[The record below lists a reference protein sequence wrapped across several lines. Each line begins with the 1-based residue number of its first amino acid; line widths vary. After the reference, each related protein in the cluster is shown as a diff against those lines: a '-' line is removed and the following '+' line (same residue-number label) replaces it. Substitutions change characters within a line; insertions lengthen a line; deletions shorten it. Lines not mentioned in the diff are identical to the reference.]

1 MATVQSYTKSGIDA
15 KFAARTPRVI
25 PHNGGGTPDITSFP
39 DAKTGDVIERSA
51 DGTRWRV
58 LAGVLNP
65 IENRVVSV
73 NGKTGAAVLS
83 PADVGAAPSSHT
95 HPSAQISDATD
106 SMHSGTGNRVLRQ
119 NADGWVLVHRDP
131 TDDRHPTRK
140 LYVDTKADSTLAA
153 AKAYADSK
161 TANAVTTWDAL
172 QGKPTTFP
180 PSAHTH
186 TLSQIT
192 DLPNEATAT
201 AKVSTV
207 MIRSSEGKAEVEA
220 PTQDKQIANKAY
232 VDSKVSNAAVSWVNL
247 SGKPATFPPDAH
259 THTQEDITD
268 LPKSSQEATAN
279 TLAVR
284 GTSGR
289 LTVGTPS
296 STSDA
301 TTKAYVDSMFASNGS
316 KWEDITGKP
325 DTFPPSVHTHT
336 MSQISDLPAVSKN
349 STENTIAV
357 RDATGQLSVATP
369 TALASAANK
378 RYVDERTSWS
388 GLSDKPET
396 FPPSSHTHSLT
407 DITGV
412 PNTATSSNTKD
423 TIMLRNALGQAQVS
437 GPSSSLDIAN
447 KGYVDNYVTWVN
459 ITGKPTTFPPST
471 HKHTI
476 SEIND
481 LTITSENT
489 AGTVPTR
496 DVNGRFKVA
505 NPSATSDV
513 ANKAYVDSKATW
525 ESISNKPEF
534 SSETTGNTVAV
545 RMGNGELRVSSPAF
559 ATISSITESTS
570 AVNTRY
576 LKEALTEVTS
586 EINKAKPWVGT
597 GTEYANIPSGSLDPN
612 RLYVIV

>member
-25 PHNGGGTPDITSFP
+25 PHNGGGTPDITAFP

-95 HPSAQISDATD
+95 HPSDQITD
-106 SMHSGTGNRVLRQ
+106 SVSSINASTKQKLIKTDDTGWI
-119 NADGWVLVHRDP
+119 AIERDP
-131 TDDRHPTRK
+131 SVGTHPARK
-140 LYVDTKADSTLAA
+140 SYVDGLANNTLTA

-192 DLPNEATAT
+192 DLPNAATAT
-201 AKVSTV
+201 AAVSTV

-220 PTQDKQIANKAY
+220 PTTAKQIANKAY
-232 VDSKVSNAAVSWVNL
+232 VDSKVSNAAVSWENL
-247 SGKPATFPPDAH
+247 SGKPATFPPAAH
-259 THTQEDITD
+259 THTQADITD
-268 LPKSSQEATAN
+268 LPQSSQEATAN

-296 STSDA
+296 NTSDA

-336 MSQISDLPAVSKN
+336 MSQITDLPAVSKN

-369 TALASAANK
+369 TDLASAANK
-378 RYVDERTSWS
+378 RYVDERTSWDNLT
-388 GLSDKPET
+388 GKPSK
-396 FPPSSHTHSLT
+396 FPPEGHVHSKAQIADLPPI
-407 DITGV
+407 DQQASANSIAFRAENGRLRV
-412 PNTATSSNTKD
+412 GPPSAWSDAT
-423 TIMLRNALGQAQVS
+423 
-437 GPSSSLDIAN
+437 N
-447 KGYVDNYVTWVN
+447 KSYVDDKARWEN

-513 ANKAYVDSKATW
+513 ANKAYVDSQTTW
-525 ESISNKPEF
+525 ANISNKPAF
-534 SSETTGNTVAV
+534 AVNNTNNTVAV
-545 RMGNGELRVSSPAF
+545 RDGNGGLIASSPAF
-559 ATISSITESTS
+559 STIDSIPDGPS

-576 LKEALTEVTS
+576 LKEALVEVTA
-586 EINKAKPWVGT
+586 EIDKAKPWVGT
-597 GTEYANIPSGSLDPN
+597 LNEYHDLATEPGKVYII
-612 RLYVIV
+612 R